1 MMNTEVKGKK
11 VELIKEYDVNQLEPV
26 WYKVEVDGRYVITSI
41 TYNLDE
47 AKENYAKVIEN
58 ITKSKPQREVIQEL
72 TIHHLN
78 DEV

>member
-1 MMNTEVKGKK
+1 MNTEVKGKK
-11 VELIKEYDVNQLEPV
+11 VELIKEYDVNQLEPI
-26 WYKVEVDGRYVITSI
+26 WYKVEVDGRYVMTSI

-58 ITKSKPQREVIQEL
+58 ITKAKPQREVIQEL

-78 DEV
+78 EEG